1 MISLISYCEKD
12 YFPFTVL
19 ISHKKTSFAG
29 IELDEEEEIRLA
41 KGAPIDAWVVTKT
54 CLPLTELMNST
65 LSDNISVQDDFVAY
79 KVVYCY
85 FNIKFLISIKI
96 RFFFFRR

>member
-1 MISLISYCEKD
+1 MIL
-12 YFPFTVL
+12 L
-19 ISHKKTSFAG
+19 ISHMLRIISLFAALFYIRKSSFTG

-41 KGAPIDAWVVTKT
+41 KEVPIDAWLVTKT

-79 KVVYCY
+79 KV
-85 FNIKFLISIKI
+85 L
-96 RFFFFRR
+96 